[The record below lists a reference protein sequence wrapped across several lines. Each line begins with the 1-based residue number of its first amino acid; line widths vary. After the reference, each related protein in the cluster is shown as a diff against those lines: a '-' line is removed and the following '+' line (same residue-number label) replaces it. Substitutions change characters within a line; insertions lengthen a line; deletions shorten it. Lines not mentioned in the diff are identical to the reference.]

1 MKRSIFRRMTA
12 VYAVT
17 ILLASLA
24 AGIFSY
30 AYSAGV
36 TVERGSRY
44 ARAGAAAAAQIIETV
59 DFDALKASDTSALY
73 TGTRG
78 LLKEL
83 CQDMGLV
90 YLYVYEADREETRF
104 VMTVSSDE
112 LLDADVAAR
121 RGLGA
126 VVPRTLT
133 EQEAAALRGEEVTES
148 HIERNEFGDVY
159 SWYCP
164 VRDAAGRPVALV
176 GGDYSSALLLR
187 QTVQGM
193 LVIILSVVAVLLAVF
208 SITLI
213 FMRRRIFA
221 PIRLISERMRG
232 FVAGG
237 GANAESLR
245 IDSQDE
251 MQEIADAFETMSGDI
266 RQYLAE
272 IERLTTERV
281 QKNVELAV
289 AGRIQSGI
297 VPARF
302 RLSDMRYEVCAR
314 ARPAKTVGG
323 DFYDCFKTPGGDVCL
338 VIGDVSGKGIAAA
351 MFMAM
356 VKTMIHDAI
365 AQGSAPADALN
376 YVNDT
381 LCRSNPEGMFATVFA
396 AVLDAAGGALRY
408 ANAGHT
414 RPLLLGP
421 SGAFLQSDPGVA
433 LGLFERAG
441 IIDAV
446 VPLEKDTGILLYT
459 DGITESINPERQF
472 FGEGRLLRAAGGA
485 SGAGEAARAVDDAV
499 AAFTAGT
506 EQFDDDTLLALYYY
520 GDAGPGHSLKP
531 ELASLPRLRA
541 MIGEAA
547 GNAPRRNQIN
557 LACEEIFVNIAAH
570 SRASHCELTLA
581 NRANCLYA
589 RFSDDGIP
597 FDPVRAPAVEKEFG
611 EYDTGGMGIALVR
624 QISDS
629 MDYRREG
636 SRNILTLAFTLSGP
650 EREKPDAVL

>member
-1 MKRSIFRRMTA
+1 M
-12 VYAVT
+12 YAVT

-30 AYSAGV
+30 VYSARV

-59 DFDALKASDTSALY
+59 DFDALKASESSALY
-73 TGTRG
+73 IETRS
-78 LLKEL
+78 LLKKL
-83 CQDMGLV
+83 CQDLGLV
-90 YLYVYEADREETRF
+90 YLYLYEADREEIRF

-112 LLDADVAAR
+112 LLDANVAAK

-133 EQEAAALRGEEVTES
+133 EQEAAALRGEEVMES
-148 HIERNEFGDVY
+148 YIERNEFGDVY
-159 SWYCP
+159 TWVCP
-164 VRDAAGRPVALV
+164 VCDDTGRPIALA

-187 QTVQGM
+187 QTIQGM
-193 LVIILSVVAVLLAVF
+193 FVIIMSIIVVLLGVF
-208 SITLI
+208 SIALV
-213 FMRRRIFA
+213 FMRRRIFV
-221 PIRLISERMRG
+221 PIRLISECMRD
-232 FVAGG
+232 FVNDG
-237 GANAESLR
+237 GANLGSLN

-251 MQEIADAFETMSGDI
+251 MQEIADSFEKMSGDI
-266 RQYLAE
+266 RQYLGE

-297 VPARF
+297 VPAHF
-302 RLSDMRYEVCAR
+302 RLSDIRYEIYAC

-323 DFYDCFKTPGGDVCL
+323 DFYDCFKTPGGKVCL

-365 AQGSAPADALN
+365 QQGGAPADALN
-376 YVNDT
+376 DVNDT

-396 AVLDAAGGALRY
+396 AVLDTAGGTLRY

-421 SGAFLQSDPGVA
+421 AGAFLRSDPGIA
-433 LGLFERAG
+433 LGLFEDAG
-441 IIDAV
+441 IVDAAV
-446 VPLEKDTGILLYT
+446 SLEKDTGILLYT
-459 DGITESINPERQF
+459 DGITESVDPENRF
-472 FGEGRLLRAAGGA
+472 FGEDRLLRAAGGA
-485 SGAGEAARAVDDAV
+485 SGAEVAARSVRDAIS
-499 AAFTAGT
+499 AFTAGT
-506 EQFDDDTLLALYYY
+506 EQFDDYTLLALYYHGGASSGY
-520 GDAGPGHSLKP
+520 SLKP
-531 ELASLPRLRA
+531 EPASLPQLRA
-541 MIGEAA
+541 IIREAA
-547 GNAPRRNQIN
+547 GNAPRGNQIN
-557 LACEEIFVNIAAH
+557 LACEEVFVNIATH

-581 NRANCLYA
+581 SRENCLYVS
-589 RFSDDGIP
+589 FSDDGIP
-597 FDPVRAPAVEKEFG
+597 FDPVRAPAAEKDFD
-611 EYDTGGMGIALVR
+611 EYDTGGMGITLVR
-624 QISDS
+624 KISDA

-636 SRNILTLAFTLSGP
+636 PKNILTLRFTLGGAGRK
-650 EREKPDAVL
+650 EPDDAL